1 MWHMLNKNH
10 ILAEYLFFTTAKLAW
25 HLFLIVILSAF
36 SSAIYQA
43 PLNTVTKTPTEHLMK
58 ILIAPDSF
66 KESLEALEVCHAIQA
81 GFGQVFPDADYCLLP
96 MADGGEGTSAV
107 LSYVLGGR
115 WKEVVVNDPLMRPI
129 SAKYLL
135 LPDATAVIEIAQAC
149 GLHLLTVAERNP
161 VIASSYGVGEL
172 IADAL
177 DEGVKRI
184 IIGLG
189 GSATNDAGLGMLMA
203 LGMTFYDSDNNTLAQ
218 GGGAL
223 VNLQRLDATHFHDG
237 VLETVFEVAC
247 DVTNPLCGTLGASRI
262 FGPQKGA
269 SSQQIDDLDQALNH
283 FASVC
288 KQQGYQDYQN
298 ISGVGAAGG
307 LGYALMSFCQAEL
320 KSGFDTVAETVKL
333 SQHIA
338 NADLIITGEGK
349 LDAQTA
355 MGKVAGG
362 VSQLAKINHKPVIAI
377 CGSVDGLN
385 PAQLSQFNVVVP
397 SIQKVDSIDNILKNA
412 YDNIETTAVNI
423 AAAMRLGQSIK

>member
-1 MWHMLNKNH
+1 
-10 ILAEYLFFTTAKLAW
+10 
-25 HLFLIVILSAF
+25 
-36 SSAIYQA
+36 
-43 PLNTVTKTPTEHLMK
+43 MK

-66 KESLEALEVCHAIQA
+66 KESLEALDVCHAIQS
-81 GFGQVFPDADYCLLP
+81 GFSQVFPDADYKLLP

-115 WKEVVVNDPLMRPI
+115 WKELRVHDPLMRPI
-129 SAKYLL
+129 NAKYLL
-135 LPDATAVIEIAQAC
+135 LENETAVIEIAQAC
-149 GLHLLTVAERNP
+149 GLHLLTTEERNP
-161 VIASSYGVGEL
+161 LITSSYGVGQL

-203 LGMTFYDSDNNTLAQ
+203 LGMTFHDSDDNTLAQ

-223 VNLQRLDATHFHDG
+223 ANLQRLDATNFHTS

-247 DVTNPLCGTLGASRI
+247 DVTNPLCGELGASAI

-269 SSQQIDDLDQALNH
+269 SPQQINDLDKTLNH
-283 FASVC
+283 FASIC
-288 KQQGYQDYQN
+288 AQHGYQDHQD
-298 ISGVGAAGG
+298 IAGAGAAGG

-320 KSGFDTVAETVKL
+320 TSGFDTVAKVTNL

-338 NADLIITGEGK
+338 DADLVITGEGK
-349 LDAQTA
+349 LDAQSA

-362 VSQLAKINHKPVIAI
+362 ISHIAKASHAPVIAI
-377 CGSVDGLN
+377 CGSIDGLQ
-385 PAQLSQFNVVVP
+385 PAQTSQFEVIMP
-397 SIQKVDSIDNILKNA
+397 SIQKLESIDNVFKNA
-412 YDNIETTAVNI
+412 YHNIEITAANI
-423 AAAMRLGQSIK
+423 AAAIKLGQRIK

>member
-1 MWHMLNKNH
+1 
-10 ILAEYLFFTTAKLAW
+10 
-25 HLFLIVILSAF
+25 
-36 SSAIYQA
+36 
-43 PLNTVTKTPTEHLMK
+43 MK

-66 KESLEALEVCHAIQA
+66 KESLEALDVCHAIQA
-81 GFGQVFPDADYCLLP
+81 GFSQVFPDADYKLLP

-115 WKEVVVNDPLMRPI
+115 WKELRVHDPLMRSI

-135 LPDATAVIEIAQAC
+135 LPNATAVIEIAQAC

-177 DEGVKRI
+177 DEGAKRI

-189 GSATNDAGLGMLMA
+189 GSATNDAGFGMLTA
-203 LGMTFYDSDNNTLAQ
+203 LGMTFHDGDNNTLAQ

-223 VNLQRLDATHFHDG
+223 ANLQRLDATSFHAS
-237 VLETVFEVAC
+237 VLDTVFEVAC
-247 DVTNPLCGTLGASRI
+247 DVTNPLCGTLGASKI

-269 SSQQIDDLDQALNH
+269 SPQQVNDLDQALNH
-283 FASVC
+283 FAAIC
-288 KQQGYQDYQN
+288 EQQGYQNYQEVA
-298 ISGVGAAGG
+298 GAGAAGG

-320 KSGFDTVAETVKL
+320 KSGFDTVAEVANL

-338 NADLIITGEGK
+338 DADLVITGEGK

-362 VSQLAKINHKPVIAI
+362 ISQIAKASHTPVIAI
-377 CGSVDGLN
+377 CGSVDELEL
-385 PAQLSQFNVVVP
+385 AQTSQFDVIMP
-397 SIQKVDSIDNILKNA
+397 SIQKLESVDNVFKNA
-412 YDNIETTAVNI
+412 YHNIQITAANI
-423 AAAMRLGQSIK
+423 AAAIKLGKSIR

>member
-1 MWHMLNKNH
+1 
-10 ILAEYLFFTTAKLAW
+10 
-25 HLFLIVILSAF
+25 
-36 SSAIYQA
+36 
-43 PLNTVTKTPTEHLMK
+43 MK

-66 KESLEALEVCHAIQA
+66 KESLEALDVCRAIQS
-81 GFGQVFPDADYCLLP
+81 GFSQVFPDADYKLLP

-115 WKEVVVNDPLMRPI
+115 WKEVRVHDPLMRPI

-135 LPDATAVIEIAQAC
+135 LPDATAVIEVAQAC

-177 DEGVKRI
+177 REGVKRI

-189 GSATNDAGLGMLMA
+189 GSATNDAGLGMLTA
-203 LGMTFYDSDNNTLAQ
+203 LGMRFHDSDDNMLAQ

-223 VNLQRLDATHFHDG
+223 ANLQRLDATSFHTS
-237 VLETVFEVAC
+237 VLQTVFEVAC
-247 DVTNPLCGTLGASRI
+247 DVTNPLCGELGASAI

-269 SSQQIDDLDQALNH
+269 SLQQVNDLDQALNH

-288 KQQGYQDYQN
+288 KQHGYQNYQE
-298 ISGVGAAGG
+298 IAGAGAAGG

-320 KSGFDTVAETVKL
+320 KSGFDTVVKVTNL

-338 NADLIITGEGK
+338 DADLVITGEGK
-349 LDAQTA
+349 LDAQSA

-362 VSQLAKINHKPVIAI
+362 ISHIAKARHTPVIAI
-377 CGSVDGLN
+377 CGSVDGLES
-385 PAQLSQFNVVVP
+385 AQTSQFDIIMP
-397 SIQKVDSIDNILKNA
+397 SIQKLESIENIFENA
-412 YDNIETTAVNI
+412 YHNVEITATNI
-423 AAAMRLGQSIK
+423 AAAIKLGQSIK

>member
-1 MWHMLNKNH
+1 
-10 ILAEYLFFTTAKLAW
+10 
-25 HLFLIVILSAF
+25 
-36 SSAIYQA
+36 
-43 PLNTVTKTPTEHLMK
+43 MK

-66 KESLEALEVCHAIQA
+66 KESLEALDVCHAIQA
-81 GFGQVFPDADYCLLP
+81 GFSQVFPDADYKLLP

-115 WKEVVVNDPLMRPI
+115 WKEVRVHDPLMRPI

-135 LPDATAVIEIAQAC
+135 LPDETAVIEIAQAC

-177 DEGVKRI
+177 EEGVKRI

-203 LGMTFYDSDNNTLAQ
+203 LGMTFHDSDVNKLSQ
-218 GGGAL
+218 GGGELA
-223 VNLQRLDATHFHDG
+223 NLQRLDATSFHVS

-247 DVTNPLCGTLGASRI
+247 DVTNPLCGELGASAI

-269 SSQQIDDLDQALNH
+269 SSQQINDLDKALSH

-288 KQQGYQDYQN
+288 EQHGYQNYQE
-298 ISGVGAAGG
+298 IAGAGAAGG
-307 LGYALMSFCQAEL
+307 LGYALMTFCNAQL
-320 KSGFDTVAETVKL
+320 KSGFDTVAKVANL

-338 NADLIITGEGK
+338 NADLVITGEGK

-362 VSQLAKINHKPVIAI
+362 ISQLAKASHTPVIAI
-377 CGSVDGLN
+377 CGSVDGLK
-385 PAQLSQFNVVVP
+385 PAQTSQFDVIMP
-397 SIQKVDSIDNILKNA
+397 SIQKIDTIDNVFKNA
-412 YDNIETTAVNI
+412 YRNIETTAANI
-423 AAAMRLGQSIK
+423 AAAIRLGQSMR

>member
-1 MWHMLNKNH
+1 
-10 ILAEYLFFTTAKLAW
+10 
-25 HLFLIVILSAF
+25 
-36 SSAIYQA
+36 
-43 PLNTVTKTPTEHLMK
+43 MK

-66 KESLEALEVCHAIQA
+66 KESLEALDVCRAIQS
-81 GFGQVFPDADYCLLP
+81 GFSQVFPDADYKLLP

-115 WKEVVVNDPLMRPI
+115 WKEVHVHDPLMRPI

-135 LPDATAVIEIAQAC
+135 LPDATAVIEVAQAC

-177 DEGVKRI
+177 REGVKRI

-189 GSATNDAGLGMLMA
+189 GSATNDAGLGMLTA
-203 LGMTFYDSDNNTLAQ
+203 LGMRFHDSDDNMLAQ

-223 VNLQRLDATHFHDG
+223 ANLQRLDATSFHTS
-237 VLETVFEVAC
+237 VLQTVFEVAC
-247 DVTNPLCGTLGASRI
+247 DVTNPLCGELGASAI

-269 SSQQIDDLDQALNH
+269 SLQQVNDLDQALNH

-288 KQQGYQDYQN
+288 EQHGYQNYQE
-298 ISGVGAAGG
+298 IAGAGAAGG
-307 LGYALMSFCQAEL
+307 LGYALISFCQAEL
-320 KSGFDTVAETVKL
+320 KSGFDTVAKVTNL

-338 NADLIITGEGK
+338 DADLVITGEGK
-349 LDAQTA
+349 LDAQSA

-362 VSQLAKINHKPVIAI
+362 ISHIAKARHTPVIAI
-377 CGSVDGLN
+377 CGSVDGLES
-385 PAQLSQFNVVVP
+385 AQTSQFDVIMP
-397 SIQKVDSIDNILKNA
+397 SIQKLESIENIFENA
-412 YDNIETTAVNI
+412 YHNVEITATNI
-423 AAAMRLGQSIK
+423 AAAIKLGQSIK

>member
-1 MWHMLNKNH
+1 
-10 ILAEYLFFTTAKLAW
+10 
-25 HLFLIVILSAF
+25 
-36 SSAIYQA
+36 
-43 PLNTVTKTPTEHLMK
+43 MK

-66 KESLEALEVCHAIQA
+66 KESLEALDVCRAIQS
-81 GFGQVFPDADYCLLP
+81 GFSQVLPDADYKLLP

-115 WKEVVVNDPLMRPI
+115 WKEVRVHDPLMRPI

-135 LPDATAVIEIAQAC
+135 LPDATAVIEVAQAC

-177 DEGVKRI
+177 REGVKRI

-189 GSATNDAGLGMLMA
+189 GSATNDAGLGMLTA
-203 LGMTFYDSDNNTLAQ
+203 LGMRFHDSDDNMLAQ

-223 VNLQRLDATHFHDG
+223 ANLQRLDATSFHTS
-237 VLETVFEVAC
+237 VLQTVFEVAC
-247 DVTNPLCGTLGASRI
+247 DVTNPLCGELGASAI

-269 SSQQIDDLDQALNH
+269 SLQQVNDLDQALNH

-288 KQQGYQDYQN
+288 EQHGYQNYQE
-298 ISGVGAAGG
+298 IAGAGAAGG

-320 KSGFDTVAETVKL
+320 KSGFDTVAKVTNL

-338 NADLIITGEGK
+338 DADLVITGEGK
-349 LDAQTA
+349 LDAQSA

-362 VSQLAKINHKPVIAI
+362 ISHIAKARHTPVIAI
-377 CGSVDGLN
+377 CGSVDGLES
-385 PAQLSQFNVVVP
+385 AQTSQFDVIMP
-397 SIQKVDSIDNILKNA
+397 SIQKLESIENIFENA
-412 YDNIETTAVNI
+412 YHNVEITATNI
-423 AAAMRLGQSIK
+423 AAAIKLGQSIK

>member
-1 MWHMLNKNH
+1 
-10 ILAEYLFFTTAKLAW
+10 
-25 HLFLIVILSAF
+25 
-36 SSAIYQA
+36 
-43 PLNTVTKTPTEHLMK
+43 MK

-66 KESLEALEVCHAIQA
+66 KESLDALDVCRAIQS
-81 GFGQVFPDADYCLLP
+81 GFSQVLPDADYKLLP

-115 WKEVVVNDPLMRPI
+115 WKEVHVHDPLMRPI

-135 LPDATAVIEIAQAC
+135 LPDATAVIEVAQAC

-177 DEGVKRI
+177 REGVKRI

-189 GSATNDAGLGMLMA
+189 GSATNDAGLGMLTA
-203 LGMTFYDSDNNTLAQ
+203 LGMRFHDSDDNMLAQ

-223 VNLQRLDATHFHDG
+223 ANLQRLDATSFHTS
-237 VLETVFEVAC
+237 VLQTVFEVAC
-247 DVTNPLCGTLGASRI
+247 DVTNPLCGELGASAI

-269 SSQQIDDLDQALNH
+269 SLQQVNDLDQALNH

-288 KQQGYQDYQN
+288 EQHGYQNYQE
-298 ISGVGAAGG
+298 IAGAGAAGG
-307 LGYALMSFCQAEL
+307 LGYALISFCQAEL
-320 KSGFDTVAETVKL
+320 KSGFDTVAKVTNL

-338 NADLIITGEGK
+338 DADLVITGEGK
-349 LDAQTA
+349 LDAQSA

-362 VSQLAKINHKPVIAI
+362 ISHIAKARHTPVIAI
-377 CGSVDGLN
+377 CGSVDGLES
-385 PAQLSQFNVVVP
+385 AQTSQFDVIMP
-397 SIQKVDSIDNILKNA
+397 SIQKLESIENIFENA
-412 YDNIETTAVNI
+412 YHNVEITATNI
-423 AAAMRLGQSIK
+423 AAAIKLGQSIK

>member
-1 MWHMLNKNH
+1 MRFK
-10 ILAEYLFFTTAKLAW
+10 EKFKEK
-25 HLFLIVILSAF
+25 V
-36 SSAIYQA
+36 
-43 PLNTVTKTPTEHLMK
+43 MK

-66 KESLEALEVCHAIQA
+66 KESLEALDVCRAIQS
-81 GFGQVFPDADYCLLP
+81 GFSQVFPDADYKLLP

-115 WKEVVVNDPLMRPI
+115 WKEVHVHDPLMRPI

-135 LPDATAVIEIAQAC
+135 LPDATAVIEVAQAC

-177 DEGVKRI
+177 REGVKRI

-189 GSATNDAGLGMLMA
+189 GSATNDAGLGMLTA
-203 LGMTFYDSDNNTLAQ
+203 LGMRFHDSDDNMLAQ

-223 VNLQRLDATHFHDG
+223 ANLQRLDATSFHTS
-237 VLETVFEVAC
+237 VLETMFEVAC
-247 DVTNPLCGTLGASRI
+247 DVTNPLCGELGASAI

-269 SSQQIDDLDQALNH
+269 SLQQVNDLDQALNH

-288 KQQGYQDYQN
+288 EQHGYQNYQE
-298 ISGVGAAGG
+298 IAGAGAAGG

-320 KSGFDTVAETVKL
+320 KSGFDTVAKVTNL

-338 NADLIITGEGK
+338 DADLVITGEGK
-349 LDAQTA
+349 LDAQSA

-362 VSQLAKINHKPVIAI
+362 ISHIAKARHTPVIAI
-377 CGSVDGLN
+377 CGSVDGLES
-385 PAQLSQFNVVVP
+385 AQTSQFDVIMP
-397 SIQKVDSIDNILKNA
+397 SIQKLESIDNIFKNA
-412 YDNIETTAVNI
+412 HRNIEITAANI
-423 AAAMRLGQSIK
+423 AAAIKLGQSIK

>member
-1 MWHMLNKNH
+1 
-10 ILAEYLFFTTAKLAW
+10 
-25 HLFLIVILSAF
+25 
-36 SSAIYQA
+36 
-43 PLNTVTKTPTEHLMK
+43 MK

-66 KESLEALEVCHAIQA
+66 KESLEALDVCRAIQS
-81 GFGQVFPDADYCLLP
+81 GFSQVFPDADYKLLP

-115 WKEVVVNDPLMRPI
+115 WKEVRVHDPLMRPI

-135 LPDATAVIEIAQAC
+135 LPDATAVIEVAQAC

-177 DEGVKRI
+177 REGVKRI

-189 GSATNDAGLGMLMA
+189 GSATNDAGLGMLTA
-203 LGMTFYDSDNNTLAQ
+203 LGMKFHDSDDNMLAQ

-223 VNLQRLDATHFHDG
+223 ANLQRLDATSFHTS
-237 VLETVFEVAC
+237 VLQTVFEVAC
-247 DVTNPLCGTLGASRI
+247 DVTNPLCGELGASAI

-269 SSQQIDDLDQALNH
+269 SLQQVNDLDQALNH

-288 KQQGYQDYQN
+288 EQHGYQNYQE
-298 ISGVGAAGG
+298 IAGAGAAGG

-320 KSGFDTVAETVKL
+320 KSGFDTVAKVTNL

-338 NADLIITGEGK
+338 DADLVITGEGK
-349 LDAQTA
+349 LDAQSA

-362 VSQLAKINHKPVIAI
+362 ISHIAKARHTPVIAI
-377 CGSVDGLN
+377 CGSVDGLES
-385 PAQLSQFNVVVP
+385 AQTSQFDVIMP
-397 SIQKVDSIDNILKNA
+397 SIQKLESIENIFENA
-412 YDNIETTAVNI
+412 YHNVEITATNI
-423 AAAMRLGQSIK
+423 AAAIKLGQSIK

>member
-1 MWHMLNKNH
+1 
-10 ILAEYLFFTTAKLAW
+10 
-25 HLFLIVILSAF
+25 
-36 SSAIYQA
+36 
-43 PLNTVTKTPTEHLMK
+43 MK

-66 KESLEALEVCHAIQA
+66 KESLDALDVCHAIQS
-81 GFGQVFPDADYCLLP
+81 GFSQVFPDADYALLP

-129 SAKYLL
+129 NAKYLL

-149 GLHLLTVAERNP
+149 GLHLLTAAERNP
-161 VIASSYGVGEL
+161 VLASSYGVGEL

-177 DEGVKRI
+177 NEGVKRI

-203 LGMTFYDSDNNTLAQ
+203 LGMTFHDSADNTLAQ

-223 VNLQRLDATHFHDG
+223 ANLQRLDANSFHTG
-237 VLETVFEVAC
+237 VLDTVFEVAC
-247 DVTNPLCGTLGASRI
+247 DVTNPLCGALGASAI

-269 SSQQIDDLDQALNH
+269 SLEQVNALDEALSH
-283 FASVC
+283 FANMC
-288 KQQGYQDYQN
+288 GHHGYKDCQHVE
-298 ISGVGAAGG
+298 GAGAAGG

-320 KSGFDTVAETVKL
+320 KSGFDTVAKVANL

-338 NADLIITGEGK
+338 DADLVITGEGK
-349 LDAQTA
+349 LDAQSA

-362 VSQLAKINHKPVIAI
+362 ISQIAKTSHTPVIAI
-377 CGSVDGLN
+377 CGSVDGLE
-385 PAQLSQFNVVVP
+385 PAQTSQFDVIMP
-397 SIQKVDSIDNILKNA
+397 SIQKLASIETIFKNA
-412 YDNIETTAVNI
+412 HRNIEITAANI
-423 AAAMRLGQSIK
+423 AAAIKLGQSIN

>member
-1 MWHMLNKNH
+1 
-10 ILAEYLFFTTAKLAW
+10 
-25 HLFLIVILSAF
+25 
-36 SSAIYQA
+36 
-43 PLNTVTKTPTEHLMK
+43 MK

-66 KESLEALEVCHAIQA
+66 KESLEALDVCHAIQA
-81 GFGQVFPDADYCLLP
+81 GFSQVFPDSDYKLLP

-115 WKEVVVNDPLMRPI
+115 WKEVRVHDPLMRPT

-135 LPDATAVIEIAQAC
+135 LPDETAVIEIAQAC

-177 DEGVKRI
+177 EEGVKRI

-189 GSATNDAGLGMLMA
+189 GSATNDAGFGMLTA
-203 LGMTFYDSDNNTLAQ
+203 LGIRFHDSDDNTLDQ

-223 VNLQRLDATHFHDG
+223 AKLQRLDATSFHAS

-247 DVTNPLCGTLGASRI
+247 DVTNPLCGELGASAI

-269 SSQQIDDLDQALNH
+269 SSQQVNDLDKALSH
-283 FASVC
+283 FATIC
-288 KQQGYQDYQN
+288 EQHGYQNYQE
-298 ISGVGAAGG
+298 IAGAGAAGG
-307 LGYALMSFCQAEL
+307 LGYALMTFCNAQL
-320 KSGFDTVAETVKL
+320 KSGFDTVAEVANL
-333 SQHIA
+333 SQHVV
-338 NADLIITGEGK
+338 NADLVITGEGK

-362 VSQLAKINHKPVIAI
+362 ISQLAKARHTPVIAI
-377 CGSVDGLN
+377 CGSVDGLT
-385 PAQLSQFNVVVP
+385 PAQTSQFDVIMP
-397 SIQKVDSIDNILKNA
+397 SIQKIDTIDNVFKNA
-412 YDNIETTAVNI
+412 YRNIETTATNI
-423 AAAMRLGQSIK
+423 AAAIRLGQSMR

>member
-1 MWHMLNKNH
+1 
-10 ILAEYLFFTTAKLAW
+10 
-25 HLFLIVILSAF
+25 
-36 SSAIYQA
+36 
-43 PLNTVTKTPTEHLMK
+43 MK

-66 KESLEALEVCHAIQA
+66 KESLEALDVCHAIQS
-81 GFGQVFPDADYCLLP
+81 GFSQVFPDADYKLLP

-115 WKEVVVNDPLMRPI
+115 WKEVRVHDPLMRPI
-129 SAKYLL
+129 NAKYLL
-135 LPDATAVIEIAQAC
+135 LENETAVIEIAQAC
-149 GLHLLTVAERNP
+149 GLHLLTTEERNP
-161 VIASSYGVGEL
+161 LITSSYGVGEL

-203 LGMTFYDSDNNTLAQ
+203 LGMTFHDSDDNTLAQ

-223 VNLQRLDATHFHDG
+223 ANLQRLDATNFHTS

-247 DVTNPLCGTLGASRI
+247 DVTNPLCGELGASTI

-269 SSQQIDDLDQALNH
+269 SPQQINDLDKTLNH
-283 FASVC
+283 FASIC
-288 KQQGYQDYQN
+288 AQHGYQDHQD
-298 ISGVGAAGG
+298 IAGAGAAGG

-320 KSGFDTVAETVKL
+320 TSGFDTVAKVTNL

-338 NADLIITGEGK
+338 DADLVITGEGK
-349 LDAQTA
+349 LDVQSA

-362 VSQLAKINHKPVIAI
+362 ISHIAKVSHTPVIAI
-377 CGSVDGLN
+377 CGSVDGLE
-385 PAQLSQFNVVVP
+385 PAQTSQFDVIMP
-397 SIQKVDSIDNILKNA
+397 SIQKLESIDNIFKNA
-412 YDNIETTAVNI
+412 YHNIEITAANI
-423 AAAMRLGQSIK
+423 AAAIKLGQCIK